1 MIERLYTTGVYGKTE
16 EQFFAQLADA
26 QIELFCDI
34 RQRRGVRGA
43 QYRFVNRTYL
53 QQALAN
59 RSIGYLY
66 VPLLAP
72 TTEIR
77 ETQHAIDE
85 TQGIA
90 KRARTELGGEFK
102 RRYIHEV
109 LDRFDTNAFLDS
121 IDPHIQRMVLFCV
134 EAKPEA
140 CHRSLVADCLARD
153 WKIPVEHL

>member
-16 EQFFAQLADA
+16 VQFFAQFADA

-43 QYRFVNRTYL
+43 QYRFVNSTYL
-53 QQALAN
+53 QQALAH

-66 VPLLAP
+66 LPQLAP
-72 TTEIR
+72 TPEIR

-85 TQGIA
+85 TQGVA
-90 KRARTELGGEFK
+90 KRARTELGDEFK

-109 LDRFDTNAFLDS
+109 LDRFDTDAFLHS
-121 IDPHIQRMVLFCV
+121 IDPQIQRVVLFCV

-140 CHRSLVADCLARD
+140 CHRSLVADRFARD